1 MLRATNWQYDRVPK
15 ASPRRRGI
23 RVLCLSFVLV
33 IVGLLAGGCVRVHA
47 AIAVSTDDRVSGD
60 VVIASLP
67 SAQNGQG
74 PQLTIPTTMAAQVT
88 TKSYKA
94 DGYVGSE
101 LTFTSLTF
109 TEVSALATAISNEN
123 GTYKIVFQRSGD
135 LVNLDGSVDLSQLSV
150 KGVDVQIKVTFPNPP
165 VRADG
170 ALDGDTVTWTMK
182 PGQVTSFSAADQYTL
197 GNTRGWR
204 FWALTLGGGGAI
216 ISMFVVLL
224 ALWAR
229 RRNLKKEQA
238 YLAAV

>member
-1 MLRATNWQYDRVPK
+1 M
-15 ASPRRRGI
+15 
-23 RVLCLSFVLV
+23 LCLIFVLG

-60 VVIASLP
+60 VVIAALP

-88 TKSYKA
+88 SKSYKA

-101 LTFTSLTF
+101 LSFTNLTF
-109 TEVSALATAISNEN
+109 AEVSALATAISNEH
-123 GTYKIVFQRSGD
+123 GTYKILFQRSGN
-135 LVNLDGSVDLSQLSV
+135 LVNLDGSVDLSQLSTI
-150 KGVDVQIKVTFPNPP
+150 KGVDVQIKVTFPSPP
-165 VRADG
+165 VRQDG
-170 ALDGDTVTWTMK
+170 TLAGNTVTWTMK
-182 PGQVTSFSAADQYTL
+182 PGQITSFSAADQYTL

-204 FWALTLGGGGAI
+204 FWSLALGGGGAI
-216 ISMFVVLL
+216 VSVFVVLL

>member
-1 MLRATNWQYDRVPK
+1 VWNWQYDRVPK

-67 SAQNGQG
+67 SAQNSQG
-74 PQLTIPTTMAAQVT
+74 PQLTIPTTLAGQVT

-94 DGYVGSE
+94 DGYIGSE
-101 LTFTSLTF
+101 LSFTNLTF
-109 TEVSALATAISNEN
+109 TEVSELATAISNEN
-123 GTYKIVFQRSGD
+123 GTYKITFVRSGN
-135 LVNLDGSVDLSQLSV
+135 LVNLDGSVDLTQLSV
-150 KGVDVQIKVTFPNPP
+150 PGVDVQIKVTFPSPP
-165 VRADG
+165 VREDG
-170 ALDGDTVTWTMK
+170 TLAGYTVSWTMK

-204 FWALTLGGGGAI
+204 FWSLALGGGGAI
-216 ISMFVVLL
+216 VSVFVVLL